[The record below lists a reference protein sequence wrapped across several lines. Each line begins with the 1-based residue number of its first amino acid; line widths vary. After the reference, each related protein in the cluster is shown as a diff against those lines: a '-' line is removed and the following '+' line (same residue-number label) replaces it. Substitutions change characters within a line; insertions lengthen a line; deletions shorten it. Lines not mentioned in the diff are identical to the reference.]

1 MFKLS
6 LRKYSAFLFV
16 QIALLLFD
24 LSVNTFSFLARG
36 NKSHLI
42 SIYVA
47 QDVCLLI
54 SFCALFYSLYSTYV
68 YQAGLSELLYTK
80 FRSVFC
86 ILVVYF
92 LLCLLTQIAFYS
104 LPWPK
109 TITALYIIQRLFSPF
124 YYYSCKRASLRVS
137 DPRFYENLDWI
148 SEQMAIK

>member
-6 LRKYSAFLFV
+6 LKKYSAFLFV
-16 QIALLLFD
+16 QIALLIFD

-42 SIYVA
+42 SIYIA
-47 QDVCLLI
+47 QDVCLII
-54 SFCALFYSLYSTYV
+54 SFVALLHSLYSTYV
-68 YQAGLSELLYTK
+68 CQAGLSELLYTK
-80 FRSVFC
+80 FRTVFSVL
-86 ILVVYF
+86 IIYF
-92 LLCLLTQIAFYS
+92 LLCVLTQVAFYT

-124 YYYSCKRASLRVS
+124 YYYSCKRASLRMS

>member
-16 QIALLLFD
+16 QISLLLFD

-36 NKSHLI
+36 SKNHLI
-42 SIYVA
+42 PIYVA
-47 QDVCLLI
+47 QDVALVI
-54 SFCALFYSLYSTYV
+54 SFGALLYSLYSTYV
-68 YQAGLSELLYTK
+68 SQAGLSELLYSK
-80 FRSVFC
+80 FRGVFFVL
-86 ILVVYF
+86 IIYF
-92 LLCLLTQIAFYS
+92 LLCVITQIAYYT

-109 TITALYIIQRLFSPF
+109 TITALYIIQRLFAPF